1 MTNKEL
7 ASIMYPD
14 VTKTIDD
21 YEEIYPERNLKEG
34 AIVSRFAPSPTGF
47 VHMGSL
53 LTAFIERKFPKD
65 TDGVFYLRIED
76 TDQKRSVENGIQG
89 IIDDLKNFDITID
102 EGVVSETEEKGNY
115 GPYIQTKRLD
125 IYKTFAKY
133 LVEND
138 YAYPCFCSSE
148 DIEEIR
154 KRQEKNKD
162 RIGYY
167 GRFAKCRYLSNEE
180 RAEKIKNGESYVLRL
195 KSTGDFNRKI
205 VVNDC
210 VRGKVE
216 FPENDIDHILIK
228 SDGIPVYHF
237 AHVVD
242 DHLMRTTHVM
252 RGEEWFPSTP
262 LHIELFKKFG
272 FKVPKYAHLGLVM
285 KIDEDGT
292 RRKLSKRKDPE
303 AAVSFYHEKGIPIEA
318 VKLYLTT
325 IANSNF
331 ESWYDANKDKT
342 IDDFKL
348 DFKKISA
355 SGTLFDLDK
364 MLNISKNYIS
374 RLKAS
379 EVYEASLKWALEFD
393 KELYDLLTKYK
404 DYSINLFNIE
414 REQKKPRKDYSC
426 YSDIKNQIWYMYDEL
441 FDTKENVYSNVE
453 IKKYYNSDILF
464 DYINNYYNSNDTKDE
479 WYEKVKQLA
488 TKYGFAANV
497 KDYKEN
503 PDDYNGHV
511 GDVCEFIRVAIT
523 SLTMTPDL
531 YELLKLLGED
541 RIKNRFN
548 KFSEYMKNSK

>member
-205 VVNDC
+205 VVNDS

-441 FDTKENVYSNVE
+441 FDIKENVYSNVE

-531 YELLKLLGED
+531 YELLRLLGED